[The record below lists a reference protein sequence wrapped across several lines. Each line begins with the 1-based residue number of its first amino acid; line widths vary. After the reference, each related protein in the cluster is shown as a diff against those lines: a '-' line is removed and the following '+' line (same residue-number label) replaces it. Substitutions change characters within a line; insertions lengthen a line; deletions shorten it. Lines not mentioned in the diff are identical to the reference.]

1 MVFIKFMLEMKRQWP
16 LMIIGNGMNY
26 QWWSGWIPTRP
37 GFNGPVNFNSKTNT
51 KACSSC
57 WLSARNRLPGK
68 DLNYDCSKSVPPS
81 DQTRDWIAC
90 LLLFCCGGWKVI
102 RHGLEWAWKIVVDEM
117 LLATVWNASGKLN
130 RRLDCRSAWSNDKI
144 MDGYSL
150 RACRNDWTLVLLAAI
165 CD

>member
-1 MVFIKFMLEMKRQWP
+1 MLEMKRQWP
-16 LMIIGNGMNY
+16 FMIIGNGMSY
-26 QWWSGWIPTRP
+26 QWWSGWNPTRP

-90 LLLFCCGGWKVI
+90 LLLFCCGGW
-102 RHGLEWAWKIVVDEM
+102 M
-117 LLATVWNASGKLN
+117 VWNEHGKLWWMKCYSPQSGMQVEN
-130 RRLDCRSAWSNDKI
+130 LIGGWTVGEHGVTIKSWMDTRSAH
-144 MDGYSL
+144 
-150 RACRNDWTLVLLAAI
+150 AAMTEHWCCWLQSVI
-165 CD
+165 S

>member
-1 MVFIKFMLEMKRQWP
+1 MLEMKRQWP

-117 LLATVWNASGKLN
+117 LLATVWNASGKFN

-150 RACRNDWTLVLLAAI
+150 RAFRNDWTLVLLAAI

>member
-1 MVFIKFMLEMKRQWP
+1 MYTDIHAVRICDKKKICYALRFRQSKRLQCQKRHRSKKAFIKFMLEMKRQWP

-102 RHGLEWAWKIVVDEM
+102 RHGLE
-117 LLATVWNASGKLN
+117 
-130 RRLDCRSAWSNDKI
+130 
-144 MDGYSL
+144 
-150 RACRNDWTLVLLAAI
+150 
-165 CD
+165 